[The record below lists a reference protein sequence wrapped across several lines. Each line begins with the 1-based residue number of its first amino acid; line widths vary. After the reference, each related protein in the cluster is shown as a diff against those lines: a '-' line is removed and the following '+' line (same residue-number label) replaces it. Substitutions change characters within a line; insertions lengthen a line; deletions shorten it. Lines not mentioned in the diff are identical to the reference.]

1 MYESGT
7 QRKGQNWMYL
17 GDISIWQLSKAM
29 CLEEI
34 TREKKKRTEEQWRL
48 GMRNYCDRI
57 KIRSL

>member
-1 MYESGT
+1 
-7 QRKGQNWMYL
+7 MYL